1 MGFLGDGFEVHITLR
16 RSSQGGSL
24 RWKSSLCLCKDWF
37 STIGGLLREKGYRPE
52 AVLQLVLRQP
62 VPTPERP
69 RPMHEIARC
78 SVKGYTLWLVSIW
91 VQVSALHDGDIL
103 KPNPTTEK
111 LGLDRPLQR
120 AYPRP

>member
-1 MGFLGDGFEVHITLR
+1 MGVLGDGFEVHITLR

-37 STIGGLLREKGYRPE
+37 STIGGLLRKKGYRPE
-52 AVLQLVLRQP
+52 AVLQLVLCMVTACQP

-78 SVKGYTLWLVSIW
+78 
-91 VQVSALHDGDIL
+91 
-103 KPNPTTEK
+103 
-111 LGLDRPLQR
+111 
-120 AYPRP
+120 